1 MMVTKRVFKNFS
13 GLLRIK
19 MFKLPGNNAA
29 REALLKFVMF
39 QNWTYTAFKI
49 NRSIQIQFS
58 DFRYNIGSFLIRKN
72 LGLFNLAQSV
82 FLFFPIFVSRTSVY
96 KRVTDL
102 CKLEQKRLL
111 SGYLSAL
118 TRSPRRRPSRDEIL
132 PTLSV
137 ASLFVERWGWRRGRR
152 GRRRRRRIGRRN
164 RPTSS

>member
-1 MMVTKRVFKNFS
+1 MMVTKRVFKISNKNVLRMFRSKIWRFS
-13 GLLRIK
+13 G
-19 MFKLPGNNAA
+19 NNTAC
-29 REALLKFVMF
+29 EALYCDASKLNLHRF
-39 QNWTYTAFKI
+39 QNKQI
-49 NRSIQIQFS
+49 NSDSVLRFRIQHRFIS
-58 DFRYNIGSFLIRKN
+58 HPKN

-82 FLFFPIFVSRTSVY
+82 FLLFSHLRLARVY

-152 GRRRRRRIGRRN
+152 RRRRRIGRRN